1 MFELR
6 TLVEAVYMGCCYDQ
20 LNVAYLASFETLV
33 RRIQAIVD
41 AFSAGPRGN
50 PDWGSAKVMTNY
62 RGPKD
67 AVSPQLKTWAN
78 KKGKEE
84 ADLASARVKMK
95 EARRGVS
102 TEEAKAVADG
112 ALPSGKAGGKG
123 KNRGGRGLDPPA
135 PEGLVPITAL
145 PLSPSRATFMF
156 KGTLGS
162 GLPEKP
168 EICFHCLCRLRCA
181 RKGC

>member
-50 PDWGSAKVMTNY
+50 PDWGSAKIMTNY
-62 RGPKD
+62 RGPED
-67 AVSPQLKTWAN
+67 AVSPQLKTWAS

-102 TEEAKAVADG
+102 TEEARAVADG

-123 KNRGGRGLDPPA
+123 TKRGGRGLAPPA
-135 PEGLVPITAL
+135 PEG
-145 PLSPSRATFMF
+145 
-156 KGTLGS
+156 
-162 GLPEKP
+162 
-168 EICFHCLCRLRCA
+168 
-181 RKGC
+181 